1 MISLNPKWMARL
13 EPVVYSS
20 ISIDETL
27 SLLAAKQWLIKQLT
41 KANRPFK
48 IYSLGAGVSRITT
61 ETDTCPCC
69 KRKL

>member
-1 MISLNPKWMARL
+1 MLLNTKWIARL
-13 EPVVYSS
+13 EPMIYSS
-20 ISIDETL
+20 TPVDETL
-27 SLLAAKQWLIKQLT
+27 SFTKGKQWLVMQLT